1 MYWSAGDLDGRGA
14 IRRIA
19 LEVIAV
25 AWHVI
30 RLPILALVVILEP
43 IITLVL
49 AGLALL
55 GVLTSILFKLVGPVD
70 FPVWTMLGISIG
82 FVMALALVHTV
93 IRKLSA

>member
-1 MYWSAGDLDGRGA
+1 MYLSAGDLDGRRA

-19 LEVIAV
+19 LGVIAV

-30 RLPILALVVILEP
+30 RLPILGLVVILEP
-43 IITLVL
+43 IITFVL

-70 FPVWTMLGISIG
+70 FPVWTVLGISIG
-82 FVMALALVHTV
+82 FVMVLTLVHAL
-93 IRKLSA
+93 IRALSA